1 MKDVSA
7 AIIILEDKVLLTRRA
22 PGEKHAG
29 GWEFPGGKVE
39 AGESPE
45 TCLHRE
51 LLEELE
57 IETTIGEK
65 LTENIHTYE
74 TCAIRLLAY
83 RATILS
89 GELCLHVHDEYRW
102 VRISDLMHYQLLPAD
117 KPIAEFLQEA
127 NDDISTSGG
136 TLC

>member
-1 MKDVSA
+1 MKDVTA
-7 AIIILEDKVLLTRRA
+7 AIIIQNNKVLLTRRA

-29 GWEFPGGKVE
+29 WWEFPGGKVE

-57 IETTIGEK
+57 IETAIGEK

-74 TCAIRLLAY
+74 TGTIRLLAY

-89 GELCLHVHDEYRW
+89 GALSLHVHDEYKW
-102 VRISDLMHYQLLPAD
+102 VSVAELLNFSLLPAD
-117 KPIAEFLQEA
+117 IPIAKFLQK
-127 NDDISTSGG
+127 T
-136 TLC
+136 